1 MRAES
6 QVQIKN
12 RIKRVNSLE
21 NDTITVF
28 YFLVLDIWVFILT
41 HSKKYLKKT
50 LRKNNKMFRM
60 EFISRA
66 GLFNTM
72 MHKLP
77 DIRLVYC
84 QVQ

>member
-21 NDTITVF
+21 NDTLTVL

-41 HSKKYLKKT
+41 HSKKYFKK
-50 LRKNNKMFRM
+50 
-60 EFISRA
+60 
-66 GLFNTM
+66 NTQE
-72 MHKLP
+72 K
-77 DIRLVYC
+77 
-84 QVQ
+84 